1 MIASERPHPILLRQD
16 GDPTTGMTS
25 CQLVPDESIISGHG
39 HQERIHNFFVSAGGA
54 FTVGVWESTPC
65 KDRCVYDVDEAC
77 FIIQG
82 KVVMT
87 DEVDGVSWTF
97 GAGDCFVIPK
107 GFAGTWETVETVR
120 KFHFIHDPDVRA

>member
-1 MIASERPHPILLRQD
+1 
-16 GDPTTGMTS
+16 MTS